1 MFEEDLFKKVLT
13 GEKIVT
19 RRTGGLDVINSEKIA
34 KLDTWELTYR
44 VDDWSLYPNSILRDK
59 YKKKKGIYFILS
71 GTGIAAVVKPKYKP
85 GETVYL
91 KEPCGRISGIMFY
104 KYDYP
109 EGHKMRTEFKG
120 WANKMFMKAE
130 SARYKIRITDVRLER
145 VQDITNE
152 DAWREGVSDSPEYNC
167 IALFQNKWIKING
180 ISSWKPNPFVF
191 VYCFERL

>member
-1 MFEEDLFKKVLT
+1 MKGIMFQEDLFKKVLS
-13 GEKIVT
+13 GEKTMT
-19 RRTGGLDVINSEKIA
+19 RRIIDVDLNNYEFNVALGDFRGIIAVFEGLTG
-34 KLDTWELTYR
+34 
-44 VDDWSLYPNSILRDK
+44 
-59 YKKKKGIYFILS
+59 KKKSIRSRYKLGEIL
-71 GTGIAAVVKPKYKP
+71 
-85 GETVYL
+85 YL

-180 ISSWKPNPFVF
+180 FSSWKPNPFVF
-191 VYCFERL
+191 VYSFERL